1 MTQDDFNETWVP
13 RIGEQAAARLR
24 RNDSLILVIIP
35 MCFVCGFALD
45 ALNGLSALFTLVF
58 WIGALTFSV
67 LLFGRWLWSRIM
79 LAREISAWFERKLS
93 WHQLPKLRP
102 TSFDRWC
109 RRLGLQ
115 APSERLQAP
124 AENGAAGVLA
134 DEPAREP
141 GLAAR

>member
-1 MTQDDFNETWVP
+1 MTQDDFNETWMP

-45 ALNGLSALFTLVF
+45 ALIGLSALFTLVF
-58 WIGALTFSV
+58 WIGALTVSV

-79 LAREISAWFERKLS
+79 LAREISAWFDRKLS

-102 TSFDRWC
+102 SSFDRWC
-109 RRLGLQ
+109 GRLGLQ
-115 APSERLQAP
+115 APSERLEAP
-124 AENGAAGVLA
+124 ADNGAAGDVA
-134 DEPAREP
+134 DEHAGEP
-141 GLAAR
+141 GLASR